1 MHIDHYTCTYVHA
14 YECLDAA
21 DLCLLQEGC
30 WFHIH
35 IVDKGALS
43 LKLHQN
49 QCMCMDFFF
58 KSMHQSR
65 ISFTLMHIIIRNI
78 NQLMGLFVDY
88 AGAWFSM

>member
-58 KSMHQSR
+58 QKYAPITH
-65 ISFTLMHIIIRNI
+65 
-78 NQLMGLFVDY
+78 FVYTNAYHYQKYQPAD
-88 AGAWFSM
+88 GSVCRLRRCLV